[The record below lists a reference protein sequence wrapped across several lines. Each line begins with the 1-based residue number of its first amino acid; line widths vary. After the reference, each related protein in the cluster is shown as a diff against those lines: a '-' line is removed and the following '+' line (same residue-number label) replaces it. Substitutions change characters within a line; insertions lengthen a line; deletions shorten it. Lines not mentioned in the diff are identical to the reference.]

1 MTTISYDGLI
11 KSLKKNF
18 DEVSEGEFVVVRE
31 DVWGQGWKLVVR
43 EIDSREEIKKLEDEM
58 KKEQSEAERDIK
70 KFAVLFYDNQVIFM
84 IARSVGIGEIKV
96 DKLRKDLSKV
106 SPAFIKK
113 YKKFLK
119 NPGDLA
125 VWDELFD
132 RTDIIEEF
140 YKLYIKAREKIL
152 EKVDG
157 IYDDRQKEEFADNLL
172 MQLLIIWYLQERGF
186 LDGDTA
192 YLVNCF
198 KAYRERGFDR

>member
-1 MTTISYDGLI
+1 MTTISYEGLI

-18 DEVSEGEFVVVRE
+18 DEVGEGEFIVARTE
-31 DVWGQGWKLVVR
+31 VWNQGLKLVVKKIKDR
-43 EIDSREEIKKLEDEM
+43 SEIKKLEEEM
-58 KKEQSEAERDIK
+58 KKEQFEAEKDIK

-84 IARSVGIGEIKV
+84 IAKPGERDIKV

-132 RTDIIEEF
+132 RTGIIEEF